1 MVCWFGFGWVC
12 CLATPR
18 VAVVLRI
25 VAKVLGV
32 LGLVLSLR
40 LLFDFVSVEFGVAS
54 VFPAVFFFVILL
66 LLVASVLALL
76 S

>member
-1 MVCWFGFGWVC
+1 M
-12 CLATPR
+12 AAPR
-18 VAVVLRI
+18 VGVVLRI
-25 VAKVLGV
+25 VVKALGV

-40 LLFDFVSVEFGVAS
+40 LLFDFVSVEFGFAS
-54 VFPAVFFFVILL
+54 VFPAVGFFVLVL